1 MELPIDLQKL
11 EPVRGAFDLLRY
23 LSDKPNGV
31 LDEDIMDDL
40 DMSVRRFDK
49 AKRRLVTT
57 GYMSM
62 RSDQVFELTQ
72 KGLDAAE
79 VIAAYDRAQ
88 SEMADDADDKLQ
100 RQVVITVPR
109 NLIVGETSP
118 LRVGIE
124 PSPDFGDVTDLV
136 VRLEAIYADLGE
148 WNEIVKLGA
157 DALILETTITPQEYN
172 QARLRLD
179 VKQLSNDGM
188 GISDC
193 GGMYVDIAVL
203 DSGDTGATIAYAA
216 ELEFD
221 EG

>member
-88 SEMADDADDKLQ
+88 SDMADDADDKLQ

-109 NLIVGETSP
+109 NLIIGEMSP

-148 WNEIVKLGA
+148 WNEIVKLGT
-157 DALILETTITPQEYN
+157 DALILETTITPQDYN

-221 EG
+221 EA

>member
-88 SEMADDADDKLQ
+88 SDMADDADDKLQ

-109 NLIVGETSP
+109 NLIIGEISP

-148 WNEIVKLGA
+148 WNEIVKLGT
-157 DALILETTITPQEYN
+157 DALILETTITPQDYN

-221 EG
+221 EA